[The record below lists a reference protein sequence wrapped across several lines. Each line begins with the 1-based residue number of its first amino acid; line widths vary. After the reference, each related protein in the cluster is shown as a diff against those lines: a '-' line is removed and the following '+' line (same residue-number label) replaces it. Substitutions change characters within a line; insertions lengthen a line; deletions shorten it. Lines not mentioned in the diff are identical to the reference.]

1 MKQEIKIVIEETEIQ
16 KPLEKRVGALVKSDL
31 RSLVDKIMQEH
42 IGKVVTEDRVDSLV
56 TSTIS
61 KVVHSNLRKSW
72 GTTAEYEKEAKKI
85 VTELVTSSVKH
96 FMANALYEDTKKY
109 VMDMIGYDIRDRVKK
124 AIAEVIKEEATE
136 EINQKV
142 KEVIANKFKV

>member
-16 KPLEKRVGALVKSDL
+16 KALEKRVGALVKSDL